1 MNDSIQVTVIS
12 TGFNTVAINKEEQF
26 HNHQKPVPTRTL
38 QDLENKPL
46 HAQKNESFEEQENT
60 EKRKL
65 IFDDTQETP
74 TIYEKRIDVP
84 AFLRKQQD

>member
-12 TGFNTVAINKEEQF
+12 TGFNTVEINKTEEV
-26 HNHQKPVPTRTL
+26 HNQKTIPTRKL

-46 HAQKNESFEEQENT
+46 HAQKNESYEEQENT

-65 IFDDTQETP
+65 VFDDTNDTP
-74 TIYEKRIDVP
+74 TIYEKRIEVP
-84 AFLRKQQD
+84 AFLRKQRD

>member
-12 TGFNTVAINKEEQF
+12 TGFTVAINKEEQF
-26 HNHQKPVPTRTL
+26 QIIKNQFLLEHCKTL
-38 QDLENKPL
+38 KKPL
-46 HAQKNESFEEQENT
+46 HAQKNESFGEQENT

-74 TIYEKRIDVP
+74 TIYEKE
-84 AFLRKQQD
+84 